1 MKTTL
6 NLNEFQN
13 AFDRMRPDNFSY
25 EALGLLFDYFEGLD
39 PDMELDVI
47 AICCDFSE
55 DHPETIAENYS
66 INLDGVDA
74 DDITQTVTDFLE
86 RHTVVIGQTASGIVY
101 AGF

>member
-1 MKTTL
+1 MKTTV

-25 EALGLLFDYFEGLD
+25 EALGILFDYFEELD

-55 DHPETIAENYS
+55 EHPETAAQYYAID
-66 INLDGVDA
+66 LDGVDA
-74 DDITQTVTDFLE
+74 DDITQKVTDFLE
-86 RHTVVIGQTASGIVY
+86 RHTLVIGQTASGIVY
-101 AGF
+101 ANF